1 MSSIETGQLNG
12 WSVEQTAEH
21 DSNSKRGN
29 GWEIF
34 RRAAVAKVCSN
45 IIGDGNINDLS
56 NGEIN
61 QQQFISTLFWIDK
74 KQLTSK
80 PFRRFG
86 SRKQNVFS
94 GQQYKQ
100 KIIYRKQ
107 QAALT

>member
-1 MSSIETGQLNG
+1 MYSIETGQLNG
-12 WSVEQTAEH
+12 WSVERTVEN

-34 RRAAVAKVCSN
+34 RRAAVAKVRSN
-45 IIGDGNINDLS
+45 IIGNSNINDRS
-56 NGEIN
+56 NGETN
-61 QQQFISTLFWIDK
+61 QQQSISTLFWSDK
-74 KQLTSK
+74 KQRTSK
-80 PFRRFG
+80 PFRWFG

-94 GQQYKQ
+94 CQQYNQ